1 MGYSLSAPLNL
12 SIAHGFKIAL
22 ECLLGV
28 KSDVLTVWLSLPVF
42 PRKRTF
48 SRFVGMSQRCQYRK
62 SVALLNH
69 FVGAC
74 EQRRRNI
81 ESKRFC
87 GRDINNEIE
96 FGWSHHR
103 QVSRTI
109 ALYYA
114 NGVHSGL
121 VVIVL

>member
-1 MGYSLSAPLNL
+1 MPLVEPVL
-12 SIAHGFKIAL
+12 HADIARLTEIHQFPDGTIVETLYTHAAL
-22 ECLLGV
+22 ELL
-28 KSDVLTVWLSLPVF
+28 DRREHYLPI
-42 PRKRTF
+42 PA
-48 SRFVGMSQRCQYRK
+48 
-62 SVALLNH
+62 VALLNH

-96 FGWSHHR
+96 FGRAHHR

-114 NGVHSGL
+114 NGVLYYANGVHSGL

>member
-1 MGYSLSAPLNL
+1 LKLYMYPRVGLISA
-12 SIAHGFKIAL
+12 
-22 ECLLGV
+22 
-28 KSDVLTVWLSLPVF
+28 VLTLYQPLPVY
-42 PRKRTF
+42 PNKQTF
-48 SRFVGMSQRCQYRK
+48 FGAVGMSQRCQYRK

-96 FGWSHHR
+96 LGRSHHR